1 MAKNNKIKKNKELT
15 NQKHIE
21 FYDKVF
27 DNLSFILDEFSREL
41 IRADIDFLEMPKNAV
56 STLDFLVSSITKIQ
70 KGQRL
75 ALGLDEEE
83 FEDTSPIINII
94 EGLCE
99 DKI

>member
-1 MAKNNKIKKNKELT
+1 
-15 NQKHIE
+15 
-21 FYDKVF
+21 
-27 DNLSFILDEFSREL
+27 
-41 IRADIDFLEMPKNAV
+41 MPKNAV